1 MPVDMRY
8 GKKPWLRTLSKPKK
22 LNYNHHLKLKPMDND
37 NIIDAGTTYQGG
49 QLTVSPMASGYL
61 NETGKWAKFLAIV
74 GFCMIGLLVIG
85 AIFAGSMFSAMGAD
99 MPVPGFFITFMYL
112 LLALFYFFPIY
123 YLFKFAK
130 HIRLAIVSKSTSD
143 LESALENLK
152 SHYKFIGILMIV
164 ILSIYVLFGGGAM
177 LAAAFFG

>member
-1 MPVDMRY
+1 MR
-8 GKKPWLRTLSKPKK
+8 
-22 LNYNHHLKLKPMDND
+22 
-37 NIIDAGTTYQGG
+37 Q
-49 QLTVSPMASGYL
+49 
-61 NETGKWAKFLAIV
+61 AKFLAIV